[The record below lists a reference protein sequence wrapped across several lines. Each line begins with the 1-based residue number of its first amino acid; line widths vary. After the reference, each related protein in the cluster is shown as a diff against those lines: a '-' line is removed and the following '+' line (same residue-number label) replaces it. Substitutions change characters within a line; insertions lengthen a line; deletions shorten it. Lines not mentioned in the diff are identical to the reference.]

1 MLHKKHLVLSCLLAT
16 GLLPASTLAEEVF
29 NLTVSYHGS
38 YDSALS
44 NKEKIEANIQHLA
57 DAVYEMTNG
66 AHRIGRVE
74 IYTDGANKDNNDI
87 TWIAECWPNAH
98 VGGRG
103 KAGWRIQHCDT
114 FPNGGNPMSF
124 LERQRSGGYTIGH
137 EWGHFTYAL
146 YDEYQGSDECSLE
159 NPGGPCK
166 ADIPI
171 PNSLMHSQWN
181 AVGENESL
189 GDLSWLNFSTPL
201 NNKASAGEITTAQA
215 RQYQASAWETVT
227 GKSPKATDSLK
238 IYADLA
244 AVAPAAGQTP
254 SIEIDKPENVQIARE
269 KLVFEWKRGDQNSSA
284 GRAKRDGE
292 LSTTDA
298 VDKVPMVKLIV
309 IDNSI
314 NVHSRQLENVKT
326 AIKQFIQQSE
336 LNDVIGILTFNNETK
351 ELKTPTLMA
360 TEADKAALIKLVD
373 SVSTSTQAP
382 ALGVALQ
389 KAGDSLKAAN
399 VLAEYDAD
407 IYLFANGYSA
417 TGITPAN
424 AINSLQEAGVRV
436 FGFALNESTET
447 VLRKLAES
455 TGGAS
460 WFTPNLDSLQDSL
473 AEVAEVASAAVDVT
487 VASKQETLTA
497 STQYAFYSDAGLGEL
512 EVNLDYMGKA
522 DAASFKLLDPQGKE
536 YPISATEDCFSD
548 EDPDIQQSITSCS
561 IAVPAPVVGEWQLQV
576 TVKDKIDLGYQ
587 VKAYPADNNAVYF
600 ATLYAEP
607 SFTIKDKTV
616 LITASVAGEEF
627 PMTKLTVTSTVT
639 APDGSTTALALND
652 DGKNGDERASDGFY
666 SASLNPSQVGVYQV
680 EVKLDNKAGIA
691 QFTNLGTNYAPSPT
705 GAVPKSELL
714 VKVTEKFE
722 RVAQTQVLVKP
733 SLESYQQVMN
743 WAEAV
748 YPTFFANVDVQES
761 EIKPYKVRYYPLTNS
776 YLGYNPED
784 GNVYVY
790 SPTNLFGVNA
800 GVLSVGSLNNFLE
813 GAKQAG
819 F

>member
-16 GLLPASTLAEEVF
+16 GLLPASSLAEEVF

-44 NKEKIEANIQHLA
+44 NKEKVEANLQNFA

-103 KAGWRIQHCDT
+103 KAGWRIEHCDT
-114 FPNGGNPMSF
+114 FPNGGSPMSF

-146 YDEYQGSDECSLE
+146 YDEYQGSDECNAAS
-159 NPGGPCK
+159 PGSPCK
-166 ADIPI
+166 ADTPI
-171 PNSLMHSQWN
+171 PNSIMHSQWN
-181 AVGENESL
+181 AVGENETL

-201 NNKASAGEITTAQA
+201 NNKAAAGEITTAQA
-215 RQYQASAWETVT
+215 RKYKASAWETVT
-227 GKSPKATDSLK
+227 GKATQGTESLK

-244 AVAPAAGQTP
+244 AVAPADGQTP
-254 SIEIDKPENVQIARE
+254 SVEIDKPENVEKARSS
-269 KLVFEWKRGDQNSSA
+269 LVFEWKRGDQNSSA

-292 LSTTDA
+292 LSTADN

-314 NVHSRQLENVKT
+314 NVHSRQLESVKA

-351 ELKTPTLMA
+351 ELKAPTLMA

-389 KAGDSLKAAN
+389 KAGESLKAAN

-424 AINSLQEAGVRV
+424 AINSLQEAGVRI

-447 VLRKLAES
+447 VLRKLSES

-460 WFTPNLDSLQDSL
+460 WFTPNLTTLQDSL
-473 AEVAEVASAAVDVT
+473 VEVTELASATVDVT
-487 VASKQETLTA
+487 VANKQETLTA
-497 STQYAFYSDAGLGEL
+497 NTQYAFYSDAGLGEL
-512 EVNLDYMGKA
+512 EINLDYVGKA
-522 DAASFKLLDPQGKE
+522 EAASFKLVDPKGKE
-536 YPISATEDCFSD
+536 YPVSATEECFSD
-548 EDPDIQQSITSCS
+548 EDPDTQQNFTFCS
-561 IAVPAPVVGEWQLQV
+561 VAVPTPAVGEWQLQV
-576 TVKDKIDLGYQ
+576 TVTDKIDLGYQ

-600 ATLYAEP
+600 ATLNAEP
-607 SFTIKDKTV
+607 SFTTKDKAV
-616 LITASVAGEEF
+616 LITASVAGESF
-627 PMTKLTVTSTVT
+627 PMAKLTVSSTVT
-639 APDGSTTALALND
+639 APDGSVMILALND
-652 DGKNGDERASDGFY
+652 DGKNGDEQVNDGFY

-680 EVKLDNKAGIA
+680 EVKLDNKAGTA
-691 QFTNLGTNYAPSPT
+691 QFTNLGTNYAPSTTGTVPT
-705 GAVPKSELL
+705 SGLL
-714 VKVTEKFE
+714 NKVTEKFE

-733 SLESYQQVMN
+733 NLASYQQVMN

-748 YPTFFANVDVQES
+748 YPNFFANVDVQEL
-761 EIKPYKVRYYPLTNS
+761 EVKPYKVRYYPLTNS
-776 YLGYNPED
+776 YLGYNPDD

-790 SPTNLFGVNA
+790 SPTSLFGENA
-800 GVLSVGSLNNFLE
+800 GIIPVGSLNNFLE
-813 GAKQAG
+813 PAKQAG